1 MTEQLGLFAP
11 RRASAPAGCPRVPGP
26 LCRDGREGRCPGG
39 PRCEELGEQ
48 EAKRIRLLEALTP
61 EELATPCGAD
71 LGVEE
76 FGTGQSPAPRPPAPQ
91 SEQPCPNP
99 GCAGHAEKCAECAP
113 TFPGLNAWL
122 RARGREDLCWP
133 DDDPQ
138 PLASRAGLL
147 RERGATDDQVRELYA
162 LQEEWSRQRR
172 EARAG
177 APSCGAC
184 GSTTGAAFYERG
196 PLAGLRRCWPC
207 ARPALTTM
215 EVR

>member
-1 MTEQLGLFAP
+1 MERWGTTAEDFAGVVDQD
-11 RRASAPAGCPRVPGP
+11 RPAA
-26 LCRDGREGRCPGG
+26 D
-39 PRCEELGEQ
+39 
-48 EAKRIRLLEALTP
+48 LTP

-99 GCAGHAEKCAECAP
+99 GCTGHAEKCAECAP